1 MDKVLYISTA
11 GANLAMQAQQVH
23 ANNLANVSTPGF
35 RRDFVSSMAVEMKG
49 DGLEARV
56 MPKMR
61 GLGSRFASGAM
72 ETTGRAMDVA
82 ISGSGWFA
90 VQGSD
95 GNEAYTRA
103 GQLKID
109 DEGNVL
115 TAGGLA
121 VIGDGGPLQLPDNQ
135 SVTFGVDGTVSI
147 VPAEGGNPVQ
157 VGQLK
162 LVNPGITEISKG
174 ADGLFRSI
182 EGGELEADPQVR
194 LRSGFLEGSNVNAL
208 EEMVSFLSL
217 SRQFEAQMKLMKTAG
232 DMASAGDRLV
242 RDQ

>member
-11 GANLAMQAQQVH
+11 GANLAMKAQQVH

-35 RRDFVSSMAVEMKG
+35 RRDFVSSMAVEMSG
-49 DGLEARV
+49 DGHEGRV
-56 MPKMR
+56 MPKLR
-61 GLGSRFASGAM
+61 GLGSRFASGSM
-72 ETTGRAMDVA
+72 DTTGRAMDVA

-90 VQGSD
+90 VKGSD

-103 GQLKID
+103 GQFKID

-115 TAGGLA
+115 TARGDA

-135 SVTFGVDGTVSI
+135 SVSFGVDGTISI

-162 LVNPGITEISKG
+162 LVNPAITEITKG

-182 EGGELEADPQVR
+182 DGGELEADPEVR

>member
-90 VQGSD
+90 V
-95 GNEAYTRA
+95 R
-103 GQLKID
+103 
-109 DEGNVL
+109 
-115 TAGGLA
+115 
-121 VIGDGGPLQLPDNQ
+121 
-135 SVTFGVDGTVSI
+135 GVM
-147 VPAEGGNPVQ
+147 A
-157 VGQLK
+157 
-162 LVNPGITEISKG
+162 
-174 ADGLFRSI
+174 
-182 EGGELEADPQVR
+182 
-194 LRSGFLEGSNVNAL
+194 
-208 EEMVSFLSL
+208 
-217 SRQFEAQMKLMKTAG
+217 MKLIPVP
-232 DMASAGDRLV
+232 DS
-242 RDQ
+242 